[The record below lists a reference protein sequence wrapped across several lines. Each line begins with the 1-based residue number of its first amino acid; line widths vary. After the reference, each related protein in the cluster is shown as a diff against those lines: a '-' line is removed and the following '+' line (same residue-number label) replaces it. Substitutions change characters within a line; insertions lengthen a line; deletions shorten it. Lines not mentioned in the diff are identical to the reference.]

1 MTLTQIEYIL
11 AVAKEQS
18 FRGAAKSRFVTQP
31 TLSTQI
37 QKLEEEFGVLI
48 FDRSQ
53 LPILPTKV
61 GALIL
66 QQAKVVYGESMRIPE
81 IIQTQ
86 KQGLVG
92 NLSVG
97 VIPTVSPYLVPLFLK
112 SFNFKYPQIEIS
124 ISELTT
130 SHCLKQLEQED
141 IDVAILATQED
152 GKRYIQEK
160 LYDESFLLFANKD
173 SKLLKKKTV
182 SISDIN
188 LKDIWLLE
196 EGHCLSNEIIKTCNL
211 RRDVSQLPG
220 HLNFKI
226 GNLESIRLLV
236 QENFGYTLL
245 PYLSTLKLHPQE
257 KKLLRG
263 FKGIPPQRTI
273 YLTLRN
279 GYLKKAL
286 IAALKAAIFEAVPPE
301 LGGSMPK

>member
-31 TLSTQI
+31 TLSMQI
-37 QKLEEEFGVLI
+37 QKLENELGVII

-53 LPILPTKV
+53 SPILPTKV
-61 GALIL
+61 GALII

-81 IIQTQ
+81 LIQTQ
-86 KQGLVG
+86 KLGLVG
-92 NLSVG
+92 NLYAG
-97 VIPTVSPYLVPLFLK
+97 VIPTISPYLVPLFLK
-112 SFNFKYPQIEIS
+112 SFNNRYPKIEIS

-130 SHCLKQLEQED
+130 AHCLKQLEQEE
-141 IDVAILATQED
+141 IDVAILATKED
-152 GKRYIQEK
+152 GKRFVQEK
-160 LYDESFLLFANKD
+160 LYDEEFLLFAHKD
-173 SKLLKKKTV
+173 NALLKKKAI

-196 EGHCLSNEIIKTCNL
+196 EGHCLSNEIISTCNL
-211 RRDVSQLPG
+211 RRDISQLPG

-245 PYLSTLKLHPQE
+245 PYLSTRKLSQQE
-257 KKLLRG
+257 KKLLRP
-263 FKGIPPQRTI
+263 FKESQPKRTI
-273 YLTLRN
+273 YLTLRK
-279 GYLKKAL
+279 GYLKEGL
-286 IAALKAAIFEAVPPE
+286 VEALKAAILEALPREVRF
-301 LGGSMPK
+301 L